1 MTQNPVSV
9 REGGFD
15 FLVSSRGM
23 RRVVDTPV
31 RSHHRAEI
39 RRARFAGGIRAHGD
53 DHIRNLREVLPRF
66 AVQTVHGDAFT
77 FQERER
83 TRVDLPGRLT
93 ACTHGFPA
101 LWGQVIKG
109 RLGQD
114 GTAGVA
120 GT

>member
-1 MTQNPVSV
+1 M
-9 REGGFD
+9 
-15 FLVSSRGM
+15 
-23 RRVVDTPV
+23 
-31 RSHHRAEI
+31 
-39 RRARFAGGIRAHGD
+39 
-53 DHIRNLREVLPRF
+53 
-66 AVQTVHGDAFT
+66 
-77 FQERER
+77 
-83 TRVDLPGRLT
+83 DLPGRLT